1 MIDENAS
8 ESVVLKIITEE
19 LEVEPEELQP
29 SVSLVDDLHADSL
42 ALINIVMKI
51 EETFK
56 IDVPD
61 GDWRQLGTIGDIVA
75 YVRRMTSAASPAK
88 AVSRAGE

>member
-1 MIDENAS
+1 MDENAS

-61 GDWRQLGTIGDIVA
+61 GDWRQLRTIGDIVA
-75 YVRRMTSAASPAK
+75 YVRRMTIAASAAK
-88 AVSRAGE
+88 AVFSSEG